1 MFFDKVHKVGEGG
14 GRLHHLLGRLLFH
27 PLAWRRPVHLHTSLV
42 LHLVLD
48 PQPAVLPGLRCVPG
62 ALSHLLCGHPRPAL
76 SLEVLLLHGG
86 RLELVKTLARAALLW
101 RFPVSAHCLLPVNE
115 LLPENRLYRRT
126 KHSIGIKCYV
136 SFYALFT
143 KATTNVAK
151 CKRQLKYL
159 L

>member
-1 MFFDKVHKVGEGG
+1 MLGIDFPPLRRSLSVSFIFSFN
-14 GRLHHLLGRLLFH
+14 LLLQLE
-27 PLAWRRPVHLHTSLV
+27 AT
-42 LHLVLD
+42 
-48 PQPAVLPGLRCVPG
+48 VLPGLGCVPC
-62 ALSHLLCGHPRPAL
+62 ALGHLLGGHLRPAL
-76 SLEVLLLHGG
+76 RLEVLLLHGG

-126 KHSIGIKCYV
+126 KHSIGVKRYV

-151 CKRQLKYL
+151 GKRQLKYL